1 MATKNV
7 RLIDADALLQTISD
21 MCCADNNVKTRQI
34 VDSTLH
40 NLMPQ
45 IISDEPTVDAKP
57 VKRGKWISEK
67 VQKKDWKGIERSYF
81 QPNSCSVCHIGV
93 AVRTKFCPNC
103 GARMEV
109 DEDEQ
114 TQ

>member
-1 MATKNV
+1 MPDV
-7 RLIDADALLQTISD
+7 RLIDAGSTKEKLGFAIEPFIGSAADEIRNDTLLDAI
-21 MCCADNNVKTRQI
+21 KI
-34 VDSTLH
+34 VDS
-40 NLMPQ
+40 M
-45 IISDEPTVDAKP
+45 PTVDAQP

-103 GARMEV
+103 GSKMK
-109 DEDEQ
+109 DGG
-114 TQ
+114 